1 MKIGK
6 IYGRNFN
13 TEHLGLD
20 EGDGTPWQKCGKLT
34 EPSDLCTISA
44 DLDTYVTWPG
54 WTRRIKEID
63 GEDCKIQLYVSID
76 TSDIHPDI
84 IKLMK
89 ELFVKVYVPYKY
101 MESILT
107 KHEINCEYLEWACQ
121 WRARKEIVF
130 PPKIRNPEEII
141 FLYYDFNDDRTD
153 IVNMTKMFSKIL
165 KGTKHFLIVRSNT
178 DDNIITGPN
187 IKFTNEIMYGD
198 ILSKLYAMCDY
209 VVTFTKGPG
218 TWCNDILSAQY
229 FNKPIIAHDKG
240 SFKELKDSSWI
251 TLASNEVHPKYTQTK
266 IRNKMVVDYEKV
278 YYGTWWEID
287 YEKAEE
293 TIRSLIK
300 S

>member
-6 IYGRNFN
+6 IYGRRFYK
-13 TEHLGLD
+13 EHLGLD
-20 EGDGTPWQKCGKLT
+20 EGDGTPWQKCGELT
-34 EPSDLCTISA
+34 EPSDLCTIST
-44 DLDTYVTWPG
+44 DMDTYPTWTG
-54 WTRRIKEID
+54 WTETIKEID
-63 GEDCKIQLYVSID
+63 GDDCKIQLYLSID

-101 MESILT
+101 TESILT
-107 KHEINCEYLEWACQ
+107 KHEINCEYLEWASQ
-121 WRARKEIVF
+121 HRSSKELIL
-130 PPKIRNPEEII
+130 PPKIKNPEEII
-141 FLYYDFNDDRTD
+141 FMYSDLNDDRTD
-153 IVNMTKMFSKIL
+153 VVNMAKLFSKIL
-165 KGTKHFLIVRSNT
+165 KGTKHFLIIRSNKV
-178 DDNIITGPN
+178 DNIITGPN
-187 IKFTNEIMYGD
+187 VKFSNELLCNNTM
-198 ILSKLYAMCDY
+198 SKVYAICDY
-209 VVTFTKGPG
+209 IVTFTKAPG
-218 TWCNDILSAQY
+218 VSNDILAAQY

-266 IRNKMVVDYEKV
+266 IINKMDINYEKV
-278 YYGTWWEID
+278 FYGTWWEID